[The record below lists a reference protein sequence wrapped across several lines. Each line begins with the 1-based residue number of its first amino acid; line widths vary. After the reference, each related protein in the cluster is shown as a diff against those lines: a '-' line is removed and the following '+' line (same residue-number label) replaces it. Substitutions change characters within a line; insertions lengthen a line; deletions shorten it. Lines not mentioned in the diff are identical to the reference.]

1 MEPGCIGPASNRPPI
16 FCAPYGTSSS
26 SWRLSVVWAG
36 ERGSGVAD
44 EKHDE
49 TAETYAR
56 RAAEMKAQA
65 ERAETT
71 YLQAIYS
78 SIADNWDRLAAQMQ
92 TTDAARVD
100 SVRSESE

>member
-1 MEPGCIGPASNRPPI
+1 M
-16 FCAPYGTSSS
+16 
-26 SWRLSVVWAG
+26 
-36 ERGSGVAD
+36 AD
-44 EKHDE
+44 EKHAE

-56 RAAEMKAQA
+56 RALEMKAQA

-92 TTDAARVD
+92 IADGAGLD
-100 SVRSESE
+100 SPRSGVS